1 MVEGDLFFFFS
12 EKLSLAQVLL
22 PSKDANRL
30 LGKHGVKKGRES
42 CGRLWTFFDHNQSWC
57 HGLKMML
64 NRVLK

>member
-12 EKLSLAQVLL
+12 EKPSLAQVLL

-42 CGRLWTFFDHNQSWC
+42 CGRLWTFFDHNQSID
-57 HGLKMML
+57 
-64 NRVLK
+64 

>member
-12 EKLSLAQVLL
+12 EKPSLAQVLL

-42 CGRLWTFFDHNQSWC
+42 CGRLWTFFDHNQSIYQK
-57 HGLKMML
+57 LVSRSE
-64 NRVLK
+64 NDAE